1 MPVAAV
7 LIGAY
12 TVAGGVAAGGI
23 VGGLMVAGGF
33 FTAVG
38 AIAKDNDAM
47 QLGGLLTL
55 AGGVGSLASGAMNS
69 TADSVAK
76 EAAAPAAATPAE
88 AGAQTVPTGGVEQAS
103 QVTAPTESELAGLGA
118 SGPSAAAPAAPS
130 AAAAHPVQPAAQVS
144 TPSLLSP
151 SVASPLAP
159 TVDMP
164 SLAGSTQ
171 TAQLG
176 NTTSALATQPAQPTM
191 LGSMW
196 DNLKAGAGGVGD
208 YINNPANARSVQLGS
223 GMLKSV
229 ADYYGQKELLADKY
243 KAEEDAI
250 ARERARRSAS
260 LRGLSMPIYKK
271 GG

>member
-55 AGGVGSLASGAMNS
+55 AGGVGNLASGAMNS
-69 TADSVAK
+69 TAEGVAK

-88 AGAQTVPTGGVEQAS
+88 AGAQTVPTGGAEQAA
-103 QVTAPTESELAGLGA
+103 APQTITTPAESELAGLGA
-118 SGPSAAAPAAPS
+118 TGGASATAPAAQ
-130 AAAAHPVQPAAQVS
+130 AVQPAAQVAA
-144 TPSLLSP
+144 PSLLSP
-151 SVASPLAP
+151 DVASPLAP
-159 TVDMP
+159 TVEMP
-164 SLAGSTQ
+164 SLAGVTQ

-176 NTTSALATQPAQPTM
+176 GTNSVLATQPAQPTM

-196 DNLKAGAGGVGD
+196 DNMRAGAGGVGD